1 MRNRW
6 ILLGYLVLFFLV
18 ISSYDAYK
26 ENDLLVILAAA
37 IILIGGLAAWIWSV
51 QPRKG
56 DGDGES

>member
-6 ILLGYLVLFFLV
+6 ILLSYLSLFFVVVSL
-18 ISSYDAYK
+18 YDAYR

-56 DGDGES
+56 DRE

>member
-6 ILLGYLVLFFLV
+6 ILLGYLSLFFV
-18 ISSYDAYK
+18 VVSSYDAYR

-51 QPRKG
+51 QPRK
-56 DGDGES
+56 DDK

>member
-56 DGDGES
+56 DEDGES